1 MEIGAYRGEHRL
13 FLIFAASPRGE
24 GFVLQDSLL
33 AGNGEGFV
41 ERDLLRGYF
50 LEDGAGSFD
59 EAPVASEEASLVRGR
74 FGVEPGRFSA
84 LLVGKDGTVKY
95 RFDEPVGP
103 VEVYALIDAMPLR
116 QREMRE
122 GGRRLTT
129 AR

>member
-1 MEIGAYRGEHRL
+1 MDIDAHRGEHRL
-13 FLIFAASPRGE
+13 FLIFAASPRDE
-24 GFVLQDSLL
+24 DFARQNSLL
-33 AGNGEGFV
+33 EGSGDGFA

-50 LEDGAGSFD
+50 FEDGTGSFD
-59 EAPVASEEASLVRGR
+59 GAPVSSEEVTLLRGR

-103 VEVYALIDAMPLR
+103 VEVYALIDAMPMR

-122 GGRRLTT
+122 GGGLTT
-129 AR
+129 AG